1 MLNKLFKKTTYEDV
15 VTELKNTTFN
25 EDKVNSM
32 LQHININHKNS
43 NQQNFLHLTIPDN
56 LIESV
61 KCLIKNGININAADT
76 TGETPIMIA
85 AKYGY
90 TEIIDEL
97 LTAGTNVNFESQNGY
112 TAIEFAILNNHFNIF
127 KQLKPY
133 LKDINRRNSQNHTLL
148 HLAIR
153 AQNLKILD
161 DLLNDNNINKTT
173 EILFYKY
180 TFTNFEILEKVLN
193 YFPDPHVV
201 DPYGKNLLFYLV
213 ENGIQSE
220 DLFFFLL
227 KYGLDINCIDIE
239 GNNLLIH
246 LIKYIIKRK
255 DYYLEHKTK
264 DKSNEHL
271 EIKELIAFIPIII
284 EENIDVNICNNKN
297 ETAISLPVKHKCVDI
312 LTELLDYE
320 VNIDVLNKHNETAL
334 NEIILKGEEY
344 LDIISILLDY
354 GANANIKDKNE
365 KTVIEKLIDAILA
378 INNNKKIRGSQKKEI
393 DFNTDYKTILTSVL
407 INADVNLTLLNS
419 MGEPYFFD
427 AVRYNNL
434 ELCKLLIKY
443 GSDINQ
449 ADINKENII
458 YKYMDENQNFST
470 DNELRLYHST
480 LHSIIM
486 MGANVNAKDSYGG
499 ITLHKAILNCDQIAI
514 KLLIHSGADIN
525 AIDNRGRNLIHNAV
539 WKNNLKVFK
548 QVYPYN
554 RKLLNEVDK
563 FGVLPINYAAF
574 LGYIDFVIEFIEL
587 NAHVNNPHKKTK
599 YILNF
604 LKKFHPSLKELVD
617 KAKTKNEKTKV
628 QILVDNMLK
637 EFDVI

>member
-15 VTELKNTTFN
+15 VAELKNTTFN

-32 LQHININHKNS
+32 LQHININYKNS

-61 KCLIKNGININAADT
+61 KCLIKNDININATDT
-76 TGETPIMIA
+76 AGETPIMIA

-90 TEIIDEL
+90 NEIVEEL
-97 LTAGTNVNFESQNGY
+97 LIAGANVNFESQNGY

-127 KQLKPY
+127 KQLKPH

-153 AQNLKILD
+153 AQNLKILG
-161 DLLNDNNINKTT
+161 DLLNDNNIKKTT

-180 TFTNFEILEKVLN
+180 TFTNYEILNNILSH
-193 YFPDPHVV
+193 FPNPHIV

-239 GNNLLIH
+239 GNNLLLH

-255 DYYLEHKTK
+255 EYYLIHKSK

-271 EIKELIAFIPIII
+271 EIKELIAFIPVII
-284 EENIDVNICNNKN
+284 EENIDVDICNNKN

-312 LTELLDYE
+312 LIELLDYE
-320 VNIDVLNKHNETAL
+320 VNIDILNKHKETAL

-344 LDIISILLDY
+344 LDIIAILLDY

-365 KTVIEKLIDAILA
+365 KTVVEKLIDAILA

-427 AVRYNNL
+427 PVRYNNL
-434 ELCKLLIKY
+434 EVCKLLIKY

-449 ADINKENII
+449 TDINKENII

-470 DNELRLYHST
+470 DNELRVYHSI

-539 WKNNLKVFK
+539 WKNNIKIFK